1 MSQFQPNTD
10 EGFPRLWK
18 PRRTVMCVALV
29 TAGIAQAVGA
39 IVLSVSASSLLR
51 KDAELFGQPVLAV
64 FTLAAFSALG
74 LFIFQ
79 NRHAERFALSYV
91 HEVRL
96 AYARHALLLPFDGK
110 VPGVGLSLTRLVN
123 DLGAIKLWLSRGLL
137 ALIALVPTVATLG
150 TWIFLAEPTLLV
162 PLCAVIVMWGL
173 TLLATLPP
181 LRHSI
186 RRSRQKRGGMALL
199 LGRALPDR
207 LPLLLHGRLEPLLR
221 RLARRS
227 EKVCSYL
234 IQRATWSGV
243 LKACSRATF
252 PVAVG
257 LFVVTSLDS
266 AETIVLFLMLFSFLA
281 TQLETGAAGIEYYE
295 ANKVAR
301 EKLARVFALTALKP
315 QSKAPGNKAD
325 WHASI
330 VISDLRLPS
339 GASVSAQIEPA
350 TCNDIVLTAPEDRH
364 FLALSLAGLTV
375 PSEHGSIRLGEI
387 DYASLGAKEIWRA
400 VALVSQANGI
410 PEETGAKQAAI
421 LGMKSGVSDEVPES
435 LFEIFELQSD
445 WDSRTAARLS
455 EADRLNIRLARAL
468 LRQPKV
474 LIIQDSGICRT
485 NATGK
490 KVRELAEDAGM
501 TLLFLSAPKTD

>member
-1 MSQFQPNTD
+1 
-10 EGFPRLWK
+10 
-18 PRRTVMCVALV
+18 MCMALV
-29 TAGIAQAVGA
+29 AAGIAQAVGA
-39 IVLSVSASSLLR
+39 IILSLSASSLLR
-51 KDAELFGQPVLAV
+51 KDADLFGQPVLAV
-64 FTLAAFSALG
+64 FIFAAISALG

-110 VPGVGLSLTRLVN
+110 APGVGLSLTRLVN

-150 TWIFLAEPTLLV
+150 TWIFLAEPTLLL
-162 PLCAVIVMWGL
+162 PLCAVIFMWGIAI
-173 TLLATLPP
+173 LATLRP

-257 LFVVTSLDS
+257 LFVLTSLDG

-301 EKLARVFALTALKP
+301 EKLARVFGLTALKP
-315 QSKAPGNKAD
+315 QSTSHGKKVDWQAPL
-325 WHASI
+325 
-330 VISDLRLPS
+330 VISGLKLPS
-339 GASVSAQIEPA
+339 GESVSARIEPGVS
-350 TCNDIVLTAPEDRH
+350 NDIVLTDPEDRH

-375 PSEHGSIRLGEI
+375 RADEGRVLLGEI

-400 VALVSQANGI
+400 VALVSPANGI
-410 PEETGAKQAAI
+410 PEETGDKQAVQ

-435 LFEIFELQSD
+435 LMEIFELQLD
-445 WDSRTAARLS
+445 WDSRTATRLS
-455 EADRLNIRLARAL
+455 DADRLNIRLARAL
-468 LRQPKV
+468 LRRPKL

-485 NATGK
+485 DCTGK
-490 KVRELAEDAGM
+490 KTRQLAEDAGT